1 MKRLFYILMVF
12 AAAVCSVVFFYLTS
26 PAEGLPAHEEAGT
39 TDVTDALTEPG
50 TTQYHNAEPLPFYS
64 TDPTEAAVLDFNG
77 TEKAIY
83 KKTIYVDLN
92 GDGACNALDAV
103 ILLRICAGLRQYD
116 NSYILDLDGN
126 GRIDAPDARILLRA
140 AAKLDA
146 YFVFAD
152 GASPDGWAKDGEGR
166 LFFVNG
172 LYANGVRTVDGKSY
186 YFFSGR
192 TLSGLFSLANG
203 NYYADDGG
211 VLQTGTFVLD
221 GRVFVCENGKGVSG
235 FYSDENGTR
244 YCENGFV
251 KTGFFTVDGDNYL
264 SDENGILL
272 TGAYNV
278 DGRTFVCENGKG
290 VSGFYNDVD
299 GTRFYEN
306 GFAKTG
312 FFTLD
317 GDNYYSSGDGVL
329 TTGVFSVN
337 NRDFACVNG
346 KGVNGVYTG
355 DGGPRFC
362 KNGWCV
368 TGRYACEYAGYSKY
382 SAKKAVLTVAA
393 VSDTHVNLDSSR
405 QNRTARCWTDISD
418 NIDPDLLIIDGDI
431 VDEANDDNWKAFRRV
446 FYNYL
451 NVDRVIMT
459 LGNHDTWESYDT
471 DHDLA
476 SAKSRWLRYTNRMTG
491 LNNTDV
497 CYTYKLKGFHFIVLG
512 SEDLNTA
519 AYISEEQISWADR
532 MISKAEA
539 EDPGKPVFVLLHQ
552 PLTYTHRTGALVEDD
567 DDRSFMFAA
576 QSRQLQDMLDSHRNI
591 IYVCGHTH
599 QALSDGSRGYA
610 TVEKVGDHITSVNL
624 PSMLYNGQG
633 AVFNIYDDRVEIFTR
648 DLISGDWV
656 PSVSATV
663 SF

>member
-1 MKRLFYILMVF
+1 MKGDTGITMKRLFYILIVF
-12 AAAVCSVVFFYLTS
+12 AAVVCSVVFFYLTS

-77 TEKAIY
+77 TQKAIY

-152 GASPDGWAKDGEGR
+152 GASPDGWAKDGEVR

-172 LYANGVRTVDGKSY
+172 VYANGVRTVDGKSY

-192 TLSGLFSLANG
+192 ILSGLFSLANG

-244 YCENGFV
+244 YCENGF
-251 KTGFFTVDGDNYL
+251 
-264 SDENGILL
+264 
-272 TGAYNV
+272 
-278 DGRTFVCENGKG
+278 
-290 VSGFYNDVD
+290 
-299 GTRFYEN
+299 
-306 GFAKTG
+306 AKTG

-329 TTGVFSVN
+329 ATGLFSVD

-355 DGGPRFC
+355 DGGPRYC

-368 TGRYACEYAGYSKY
+368 TGRYACEYAEYSKY

-393 VSDTHVNLDSSR
+393 VSDTHVNLDYSR
-405 QNRTARCWTDISD
+405 QNHTARCWTDISD

-431 VDEANDDNWKAFRRV
+431 VDEANDDNWMAFRRV

-476 SAKSRWLRYTNRMTG
+476 SAKSRWLRYTNQMTG

-497 CYTYKLKGFHFIVLG
+497 RYTYKLKGFHFIVLG

-552 PLTYTHRTGALVEDD
+552 PLTYTHRTGALFEDD

-599 QALSDGSRGYA
+599 HALSDGSRGYS

-633 AVFNIYDDRVEIFTR
+633 AVFNIYEDRVEIFTR
-648 DLISGDWV
+648 DLISGTWV
-656 PSVSATV
+656 PSASATV